1 MSSDSRSI
9 GLQVLEIPR
18 RSPQIVARPSLLADP
33 PADRE
38 AVSMTLAYATA
49 LADARA
55 CLAAL
60 AGAASDFDES
70 VHFEHL
76 LLDLDA
82 LHPEVPG
89 LSPISAGKVELL
101 AQLEAAV
108 DQMIG
113 LGGDGLSLEL
123 LLAGALVGDFL

>member
-1 MSSDSRSI
+1 
-9 GLQVLEIPR
+9 
-18 RSPQIVARPSLLADP
+18 
-33 PADRE
+33 
-38 AVSMTLAYATA
+38 MTLAYATA